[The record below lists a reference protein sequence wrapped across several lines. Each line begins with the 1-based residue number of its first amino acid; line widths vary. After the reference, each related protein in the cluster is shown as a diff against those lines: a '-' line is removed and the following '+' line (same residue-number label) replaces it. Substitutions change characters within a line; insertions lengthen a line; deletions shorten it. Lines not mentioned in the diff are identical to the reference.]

1 MDRKAAEP
9 LGTEP
14 MKNLKVILRQDVPEL
29 GQSGDIVTVRP
40 GYARNFL
47 LPRGMAYEA
56 TGANIKQLEEEKRR
70 GEARSKQQYL
80 EARRRAA
87 QLESVSLTFHANAG
101 EEGKLFGSITS
112 ADIAERLHEQN
123 LDFEVDKRDIELDEP
138 LKSLGVYN
146 VPVRLHAEVKPEIK
160 VWIIKQ
166 D

>member
-1 MDRKAAEP
+1 
-9 LGTEP
+9 
-14 MKNLKVILRQDVPEL
+14 MKNLKVILRQDVPDL
-29 GQSGDIVTVRP
+29 GQSGDIVTVKP

-47 LPRGMAYEA
+47 LPRGMAFEA

-70 GEARSKQQYL
+70 GETRSKQQYL
-80 EARRRAA
+80 EARRRAS

-112 ADIAERLHEQN
+112 ADIAERLKEQN
-123 LDFEVDKRDIELDEP
+123 LDFEIDKRDIELDEP

-146 VPVRLHAEVKPEIK
+146 VPVRLHTDVHPEIK
-160 VWIIKQ
+160 VWVIKQ